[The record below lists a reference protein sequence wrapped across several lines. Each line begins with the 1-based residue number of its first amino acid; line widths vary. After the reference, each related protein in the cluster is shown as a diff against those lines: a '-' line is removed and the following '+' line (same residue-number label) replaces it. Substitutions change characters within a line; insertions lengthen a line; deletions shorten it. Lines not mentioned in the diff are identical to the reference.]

1 METGHPIPTRCPACG
16 GRNLL
21 LRRQFVTWDTHAVE
35 GGEFIERFGGSLS
48 ATGVIEGQCT
58 RRSCNHLWTLD
69 HNPFAMET
77 PQSAQEG
84 QIHGEIAQHG
94 EATQAGAP
102 SPATAGRKLTAA
114 DRAAL
119 ENLPADGWFELQ
131 GTHISRAEY
140 RCERLRQA
148 GMLERRTLGNSCTG
162 NSMFATAQYRRVS
175 PKTEAAEE
183 LPTDSTN
190 EDSP

>member
-1 METGHPIPTRCPACG
+1 MEIGHPIPTRCPACG

-21 LRRQFVTWDTHAVE
+21 LRRQFITWDTHAVK
-35 GGEFIERFGGSLS
+35 GGEFVERFGGSLS

-69 HNPFAMET
+69 HNPFALEA
-77 PQSAQEG
+77 PQSSQEG
-84 QIHGEIAQHG
+84 PLHGEG
-94 EATQAGAP
+94 TQESTP

-119 ENLPADGWFELQ
+119 ENLPTDGWFDLL
-131 GTHISRAEY
+131 GARIPRAEY

-148 GMLERRTLGNSCTG
+148 GMLERRTVGDSCTG
-162 NSMFATAQYRRVS
+162 NSMYATTQYRRVR
-175 PKTEAAEE
+175 PKTEGVEE
-183 LPTDSTN
+183 TPADSTN
-190 EDSP
+190 EDSPR

>member
-1 METGHPIPTRCPACG
+1 MQWKG
-16 GRNLL
+16 GVHRA
-21 LRRQFVTWDTHAVE
+21 LR
-35 GGEFIERFGGSLS
+35 GSLS

-69 HNPFAMET
+69 HNPFAMEP

-84 QIHGEIAQHG
+84 QNHGTTALHG
-94 EATQAGAP
+94 EATHERAP

-119 ENLPADGWFELQ
+119 ENLPADGWFELL
-131 GTHISRAEY
+131 GAHIPRAEY

-148 GMLERRTLGNSCTG
+148 GMLERRTVGDSCTG
-162 NSMFATAQYRRVS
+162 NSMYATTQYRRVRQS
-175 PKTEAAEE
+175 TEEVESSA
-183 LPTDSTN
+183 PHVSTN
-190 EDSP
+190 EVSPR